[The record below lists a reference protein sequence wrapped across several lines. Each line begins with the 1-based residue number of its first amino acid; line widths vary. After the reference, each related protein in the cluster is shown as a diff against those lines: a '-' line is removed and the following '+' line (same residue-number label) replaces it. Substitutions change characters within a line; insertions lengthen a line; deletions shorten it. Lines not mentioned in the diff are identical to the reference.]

1 MGKRWFNR
9 LFACSLAFAT
19 LACVSCEEAAET
31 AEETRLTEADVEIW
45 STYNTEKILKANYE
59 PKYKFEP
66 AIDIVSANGEVEGA
80 QIMITPTADVES
92 FNVTAS
98 ELTHEDG
105 KTVLPADRISV
116 YKQLYVNVAMIDDTA
131 WGSVAGWYPDAL
143 LPFEAAVAFDET
155 AIKADENQGLYFTY
169 DLGPQRDENGD
180 YVYDEKGDYIYL
192 PSGTYTGSVEIDF
205 GTFQKTVPVKLEVLD
220 VVVSE
225 ESHMVGAYGMRRAYG
240 NAELNFTEEMKDK
253 YTEFFYSYRIN
264 VPGLVDDFSFS
275 EAGMKYYVEKSYE
288 MMQNPRCT
296 LVEFPVAN
304 KKIEFYDVEDG
315 MTTTETS
322 FDRDKFK
329 QFVHLYVQKSLETD
343 FNMVKYLAVE
353 LVDEPSSHNLLKQ
366 TRAMCLDFKAVVLEL
381 EQEILAL
388 DVDESDKALQAEL
401 AQSAK
406 NMRNIITEKYYEM
419 YAPYIDTWCPY
430 FAEGYASEELR
441 AQYANQAERWTYAT
455 NISFES
461 PLAFPRALSWMM
473 AEYDITG
480 MLNWDCAL
488 FSEATSTG
496 YMPVED
502 YYTTAYHTYS
512 TDNGNGYL
520 AYPGGPYGVDGP
532 IPSLRLQAFRDG
544 IEEYEMIYAMKNR
557 YKEISE
563 QSGYAF
569 TADKVVE
576 NLGSTLYAGTT
587 VQATSEAFAQARTS
601 LLQLI
606 QCMDS
611 AANMCIVD
619 FNDDSYGNITYKVY
633 MNDGYALQYNGA
645 AVTNYETVSGGRIYT
660 VSCKLSGTTNSMTL
674 SFEADGKTYVYEQ
687 GLGGKATAFEGET
700 FANYFTKGNVTPT
713 VNVVPASEIYP
724 ERNDALTAANNKM
737 LQLTLDAVE
746 NRAQRVKFMGGLI
759 DNLDGN
765 AKTLVVH
772 VYLPPNES
780 GAEEELA
787 FELLCQIKGQE
798 IARSLYKTKL
808 KTGKNVLEIPL
819 TSVDWT
825 RANVEYWM
833 MNFGDGSNSCQ
844 RNVCIKDMVL
854 YEK

>member
-1 MGKRWFNR
+1 MKKRWLNR
-9 LFACSLAFAT
+9 LFACGLALTT
-19 LACVSCEEAAET
+19 LMGVSCEKAEES
-31 AEETRLTEADVEIW
+31 AEETKLTEADVEIW
-45 STYNTEKILKANYE
+45 STYNTEKVLKSYYK
-59 PKYKFEP
+59 PTYKFEP
-66 AIDIVSANGEVEGA
+66 EIDIVSAKGEVEGA
-80 QIMITPTADVES
+80 QIIISPTVDVPS

-98 ELTHEDG
+98 ELTHQDG
-105 KTVLPADRISV
+105 TTVLSADRISV
-116 YKQLYVNVAMIDDTA
+116 YKQIYVNVAMIDDTA

-143 LPFEAAVAFDET
+143 LPFDAAVEFDET
-155 AIKADENQGLYFTY
+155 FIKADENQGLYFTY

-180 YVYDEKGDYIYL
+180 YVYDENGDYIYL
-192 PSGTYTGSVEIDF
+192 PSGVYTGSVTIDF
-205 GTFQKTVPVKLEVLD
+205 GEFSKNIPVKLEVLD

-275 EAGMKYYVEKSYE
+275 KAGMQYYVEKSYE

-296 LVEFPVAN
+296 LVEFPIAN

-329 QFVHLYVQKSLETD
+329 EFVHLYVQKSLETD

-381 EQEILAL
+381 EQEILVL
-388 DVDESDKALQAEL
+388 EVDESDEELRAEL
-401 AQSAK
+401 AESAK
-406 NMRNIITEKYYEM
+406 NMSNIITEKYYEM

-441 AQYANQAERWTYAT
+441 AQYADQAERWTYAT

-488 FSEATSTG
+488 FSESKPTG

-520 AYPGGPYGVDGP
+520 AYPGGPYGIDGP

-544 IEEYEMIYAMKNR
+544 IEEYEMIYALKNR
-557 YKEISE
+557 YKEISA

-569 TADKVVE
+569 NADKVVE
-576 NLGSTLYAGTT
+576 NLGSTLYEGTT
-587 VQATSEAFAQARTS
+587 VQATSEIFAQARTS
-601 LLQLI
+601 LLQLM

-633 MNDGYALQYNGA
+633 MKEGYALQYNGS
-645 AVTNYETVSGGRIYT
+645 AVTSYETVSGGRIYT
-660 VSCKLSGTTNSMTL
+660 VKCNLSQTINSMTL
-674 SFEADGKTYVYEQ
+674 SFEADGKTYLYEQ
-687 GLGGKATAFEGET
+687 GLGGKATAFECET
-700 FANYFTKGNVTPT
+700 FKSYFTKGNVTPSVT
-713 VNVVPASEIYP
+713 VVSASEIYP
-724 ERNDALTAANNKM
+724 ERNESLTAENNKM
-737 LQLTLDAVE
+737 LTLTLDAVE
-746 NRAQRVKFMGGLI
+746 NRAQRVKFMGSI
-759 DNLDGN
+759 IANLDNN
-765 AKTLVVH
+765 AKTLVMH
-772 VYLPPNES
+772 VYLPENGET
-780 GAEEELA
+780 EEELT

-819 TSVDWT
+819 TSVDWS
-825 RANVEYWM
+825 RASVEYLM

-844 RNVCIKDMVL
+844 RDVCIKDMVL